1 MFIYLPFICLFCA
14 FVCNTHKSSILPL
27 LSLLCVYPSVTAACL
42 PACRGS
48 VCFSPLPFRMFAS
61 GWLAGGAA
69 ISLPG
74 TVSVS
79 ASLIT
84 LPVSKLSAQ
93 VMYSLAAL
101 AGIVEAKILM
111 MVRGGRQLISATCA
125 TKRSLTNIRR
135 VNWRLLYTVVPS
147 TRLYTVGEMIAPDS
161 FKCRA
166 EWSTIESTI
175 IEWVLIIRTTHIHL
189 LFSFTLSQ
197 MQEYTISTQPCVS
210 GGEMMSGWP

>member
-1 MFIYLPFICLFCA
+1 MRVRLRLFVCMFIYLPFICLFCA

-27 LSLLCVYPSVTAACL
+27 LSLLSVYPSVTAACL
-42 PACRGS
+42 PVVGLSVSLPCHS
-48 VCFSPLPFRMFAS
+48 VCLPLV
-61 GWLAGGAA
+61 GWLGV
-69 ISLPG
+69 LLFHYPG

-79 ASLIT
+79 ASLLT

-111 MVRGGRQLISATCA
+111 MVRGGRQLISANCA

-147 TRLYTVGEMIAPDS
+147 TRLYTVGEMKAPDS

-166 EWSTIESTI
+166 E
-175 IEWVLIIRTTHIHL
+175 
-189 LFSFTLSQ
+189 
-197 MQEYTISTQPCVS
+197 
-210 GGEMMSGWP
+210 